1 MALDEQLIDRSN
13 QRDERADNLESNA
26 PVSGY
31 GENNSADRA
40 GNLRAATQEA
50 KNGPALKSQGDLNAD
65 KMAASRQKGL
75 KAKASQVVGAA
86 LSPIKKATSG
96 LLKWAWGNLIVSFGT
111 TLLWIDAHVFLNM
124 VVGKE
129 SFCDLGEEWIPEKP
143 GAPGAAKK

>member
-13 QRDERADNLESNA
+13 QREEGANNSKSNA

-31 GENNSADRA
+31 REDDSADRA

-111 TLLWIDAHVFLNM
+111 TLLWIDIHVFCNM
-124 VVGKE
+124 VMGKKL
-129 SFCDLGEEWIPEKP
+129 FCDLGEEWIPEKP
-143 GAPGAAKK
+143 VIPGAGKK